1 MRQKTR
7 GIITMLLCASLTLTG
22 CSNTTGS
29 QKKEVKKEAAD
40 KEQTVKLTLWG
51 GAEDQKMLQSMV
63 DDFKKEH
70 ASEASFDIKLAVE
83 SETTCKETLLGDVE
97 KGADVF
103 AFPDDQLQAL
113 AASGVLQEI
122 RDADQ
127 VKQDNIKGAVEAASV
142 NDRLFAYP
150 MTADNGYFLYYNK
163 KYFSGNDVKK
173 LDTILAKA
181 EKVHKKVTMDW
192 TSAWYL
198 YSFFG
203 NTGLKAGV
211 NEDGV
216 TNYCN
221 WNSKKGK
228 IKGIDVAQAMER
240 IAGSSAFLNTT
251 DDKFLKGVQN
261 GSVIAGVSGVWNAN
275 AIDKAWGKNYGAVK
289 LPTYTCAGKQVQM
302 ASFTG
307 YKMVGVNAY
316 SSDVKWAMKLAEWI
330 TNQDNQTRRFA
341 ERGQGPSNIKASQ
354 SGDIEKSPAIQAV
367 IAQSEY
373 GCLQRVGGNF
383 WDPISS
389 FGSSVANGTL
399 SPKEL
404 QKELDDMVKKVTAPT
419 V

>member
-22 CSNTTGS
+22 CSNTTGQ

-113 AASGVLQEI
+113 ASSGVLQEI

-399 SPKEL
+399 RPKEL

>member
-7 GIITMLLCASLTLTG
+7 GIIIMLLCASLTLTG

>member
-1 MRQKTR
+1 
-7 GIITMLLCASLTLTG
+7 MLLCASLTLTG

-122 RDADQ
+122 RDAEQ

>member
-181 EKVHKKVTMDW
+181 EKEHKKVTMDW

-316 SSDVKWAMKLAEWI
+316 SSNVKWAMKLAEWI

>member
-7 GIITMLLCASLTLTG
+7 GIIIMLLCASLTLTG

-307 YKMVGVNAY
+307 YKMVEVNAY

>member
-7 GIITMLLCASLTLTG
+7 GIIIMLLCASLTLTG

-216 TNYCN
+216 TNYCS